1 MRLCFVVPRTVF
13 GVHTYW
19 RSCAILVRMDKTM
32 LIAGKTMPDAGGF
45 AEGVAYSGRNIV
57 VTGIPADLTDQPKR
71 LTAAERKA
79 NLEAYEEQKSREAKS
94 GICTIEWNRSSPLS
108 ARSLVL
114 QTLTIYGGLDEV
126 LLYFDE
132 EWFASRADKM
142 DSEQVSRGCDEMIA
156 AFQYLA
162 LEAIST
168 FRRRETDEGAGTL
181 IFLYKQTPS
190 RVDVLRSPGLM
201 DGMSPIASPLVAAA
215 SAAFVSFAENLC
227 AVCQAS
233 IFVDVVLLRGEGS
246 IEGFRRDDETG
257 RWVCTYLASRTSS
270 TSSKQVRWARPIKT
284 SPASL
289 PPEPVVTVSA
299 KKPKGGLLRF
309 FKR

>member
-1 MRLCFVVPRTVF
+1 
-13 GVHTYW
+13 
-19 RSCAILVRMDKTM
+19 M
-32 LIAGKTMPDAGGF
+32 LIAGKTMPDAANF

-79 NLEAYEEQKSREAKS
+79 NLEAYEEAKTREAKS
-94 GICTIEWNRSSPLS
+94 GTCTIEWNRSSPLS
-108 ARSLVL
+108 SRSLVL

-132 EWFASRADKM
+132 EWFASRADRM
-142 DSEQVSRGCDEMIA
+142 DSEQVSRTADEMIA
-156 AFQYLA
+156 GFQYLA

-168 FRRRETDEGAGTL
+168 FHRRDTAEGPGTL

-201 DGMSPIASPLVAAA
+201 DGMSAIASPLVAAA
-215 SAAFVSFAENLC
+215 SAAFVAFAENLA
-227 AVCQAS
+227 AVCQES

-257 RWVCTYLASRTSS
+257 RWVCTTLAQRTSS
-270 TSSKQVRWARPIKT
+270 PSKQVRWARPIK
-284 SPASL
+284 SP
-289 PPEPVVTVSA
+289 PPPAPPAEPVVSVSA
-299 KKPKGGLLRF
+299 KKTRTQGGIFRF
-309 FKR
+309 FKH

>member
-1 MRLCFVVPRTVF
+1 
-13 GVHTYW
+13 
-19 RSCAILVRMDKTM
+19 M
-32 LIAGKTMPDAGGF
+32 LIAGKTMPDAAAF

-79 NLEAYEEQKSREAKS
+79 NLESYEEAKTREAKS
-94 GICTIEWNRSSPLS
+94 GTCTIEWNRSSPLS

-114 QTLTIYGGLDEV
+114 QTLTIYGSLDEV

-142 DSEQVSRGCDEMIA
+142 DSEQVSRTCDEMIA
-156 AFQYLA
+156 GFQYLS

-168 FRRRETDEGAGTL
+168 FRRRDTAEGPGSL

-201 DGMSPIASPLVAAA
+201 DGMSAIASPLVAAA
-215 SAAFVSFAENLC
+215 SAAFVAFAENLA
-227 AVCQAS
+227 AVCQES
-233 IFVDVVLLRGEGS
+233 IFVDVVLLRGELS

-257 RWVCTYLASRTSS
+257 RWVCTTLAQRS
-270 TSSKQVRWARPIKT
+270 TPAAKQVRWARPAPPPAPPAPAVEGAPQLKVKKAKT
-284 SPASL
+284 Q
-289 PPEPVVTVSA
+289 
-299 KKPKGGLLRF
+299 GGIFRL
-309 FKR
+309 FKH